1 MAHATSSSRR
11 LFASEL
17 CTLAAPRSREAQGRP
32 GAGCTHGPPA
42 EKNAGG
48 SHHRYEPDIRP
59 PLRDG
64 STVAPWSP
72 RCAGLS
78 GHRCLRSALAL
89 CRRGIGIGMPGPH
102 DLAVRLGAVRRH
114 DRSRRSPRRPPHP
127 APDVRDGRELSLVWD
142 GMWRDKHK
150 FGKKERRIFL
160 SRGLDRANQ
169 VDAVREFGFSAQADF
184 ADFGAWQAGELVPT
198 ELPSGLACWL
208 CENLRI

>member
-1 MAHATSSSRR
+1 MQLRPRGACSRPSFAHLPPLDHERR
-11 LFASEL
+11 REGRVQ
-17 CTLAAPRSREAQGRP
+17 AAPMARLQKKMQAAVTTGTSRTSGLPCAMALRLLRGLP
-32 GAGCTHGPPA
+32 GAPGF
-42 EKNAGG
+42 
-48 SHHRYEPDIRP
+48 
-59 PLRDG
+59 LV
-64 STVAPWSP
+64 TVA
-72 RCAGLS
+72 RAT
-78 GHRCLRSALAL
+78 RRRRSL
-89 CRRGIGIGMPGPH
+89 RGISVGMPGPH
-102 DLAVRLGAVRRH
+102 GLAVRLGTVRRH
-114 DRSRRSPRRPPHP
+114 DCSRRSPKRPPHP